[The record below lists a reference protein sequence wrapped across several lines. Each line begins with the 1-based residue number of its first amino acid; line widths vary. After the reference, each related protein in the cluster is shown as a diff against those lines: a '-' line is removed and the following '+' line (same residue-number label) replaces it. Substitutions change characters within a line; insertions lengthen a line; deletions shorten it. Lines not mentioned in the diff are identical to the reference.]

1 MMTRDEFL
9 AEVDQLVYL
18 EPGTLKGP
26 EKLEDLD
33 QWTSIAIVGFIALA
47 DTYNGTQLGMT
58 QIARCST
65 VEDLLKLVKVEAS
78 ATA

>member
-1 MMTRDEFL
+1 MTREEFL
-9 AEVDQLVYL
+9 SELDQLVYL

-47 DTYNGTQLGMT
+47 DTHNGSSLAFT
-58 QIARCST
+58 QIAKCVT
-65 VEDLLKLVKVEAS
+65 VDDLLTLAQVDA
-78 ATA
+78 A